1 MEANQ
6 FASSSSW
13 LNQPGW
19 KNMLVKL
26 DHVSLFLTGE
36 TVASSL
42 FKEAYYNM
50 MYDTVDGTKSG

>member
-1 MEANQ
+1 
-6 FASSSSW
+6 
-13 LNQPGW
+13 
-19 KNMLVKL
+19 MLVKL

-50 MYDTVDGTKSG
+50 MYDTVDGAKSG